1 MIDAQER
8 PVAFFSQSLNCVTRR
23 ELLAVVRS
31 IKQFH
36 TYLYGQQ
43 FIVCTDHSALQ
54 WLINFRQAEEQVAR
68 WLEVLQSYNFT
79 IQHQPGLKHGNA
91 DALFRGNADALSAAM
106 LMLYSAAMLM
116 LYSAAMPCG

>member
-43 FIVCTDHSALQ
+43 FIVRTDHSALQ

-91 DALFRGNADALSAAM
+91 DALFRGNADALFHGHALRLTAGTAVTWS
-106 LMLYSAAMLM
+106 
-116 LYSAAMPCG
+116 